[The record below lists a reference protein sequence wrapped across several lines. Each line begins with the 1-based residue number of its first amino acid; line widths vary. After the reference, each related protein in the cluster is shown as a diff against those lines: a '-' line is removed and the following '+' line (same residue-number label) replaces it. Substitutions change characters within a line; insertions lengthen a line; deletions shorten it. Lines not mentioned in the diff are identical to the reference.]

1 MLFHALV
8 ELKFAWLFAD
18 KQSCI
23 MQALQLGLA
32 SLRCV
37 EDIAQLETA
46 LHFLIRRAAAIQT
59 AKAAA
64 EHVASL
70 EALKKAMP
78 DSDGNTSGDDT
89 LTEAIAD
96 AKGHLGNSRG
106 SKGPAQDGAHSTDE
120 DSDVESQQ
128 GDEADLAV
136 TASSQLFT
144 ASIEKRMPSLAH
156 KV

>member
-1 MLFHALV
+1 M
-8 ELKFAWLFAD
+8 
-18 KQSCI
+18 
-23 MQALQLGLA
+23 GLA
-32 SLRCV
+32 SLRSV

-64 EHVASL
+64 EHVATM

-78 DSDGNTSGDDT
+78 DSDGNTSADDT

-96 AKGHLGNSRG
+96 AKGQLGS

-120 DSDVESQQ
+120 DSDVEAEQ
-128 GDEADLAV
+128 GDETDLAV

-144 ASIEKRMPSLAH
+144 ASIERRMPSLAH
-156 KV
+156 KVGIYA

>member
-1 MLFHALV
+1 M
-8 ELKFAWLFAD
+8 
-18 KQSCI
+18 
-23 MQALQLGLA
+23 GLA
-32 SLRCV
+32 SLRSV

-46 LHFLIRRAAAIQT
+46 LNFLIRRAAAIQT

-64 EHVASL
+64 EHVATM

-89 LTEAIAD
+89 LTEAIAE
-96 AKGHLGNSRG
+96 AKASLGHNSNSRG
-106 SKGPAQDGAHSTDE
+106 SKGPAKDGDHSTDE

-128 GDEADLAV
+128 DDETDLAV

-144 ASIEKRMPSLAH
+144 SSIERRMPSLAH